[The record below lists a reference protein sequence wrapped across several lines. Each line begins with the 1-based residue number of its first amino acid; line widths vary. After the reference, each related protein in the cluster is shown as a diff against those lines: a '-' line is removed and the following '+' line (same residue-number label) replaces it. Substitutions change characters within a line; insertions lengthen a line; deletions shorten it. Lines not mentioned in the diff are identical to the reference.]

1 MKTNEKQAPSNRKVA
16 LRTLA
21 RSIAVAFAGT
31 AAVPL
36 GALAQDDIQKVVV
49 TAQSRSQSAQ
59 EVPISMEVVTAK
71 DIRNLGA
78 KNLGDLNGYLPGL
91 EVEATQPT
99 QPIFGIRGV
108 QAGDFGIGTDM
119 PVGIYVDGVYTGKT
133 GGALMNFI
141 DIQRVEV
148 LKGPQ
153 GTLFGRNSAAGAISV
168 VTNEPDQTFDM
179 NGHLKVGE
187 YGRANMDAMVN
198 VPLADNTAARLVFVR
213 AESDGW
219 VRNATTGDRTAGD
232 KSWATRLSL
241 KQKISDA
248 TLNLTLEHEQLRQ
261 KGWPAFGVVKN
272 PALPFAGFTG
282 VYDAAY
288 VANFVDPRKAP
299 LENDTGGSER
309 RTFDGAS
316 LRAELPLGGL
326 TLRSITAYRTFS
338 TYNLTDNDGTARVGF
353 SLANTD
359 QKKSYNW
366 QQEFKLSG
374 KTEHLDWI
382 AGASFYDN
390 RERQSSSALLN
401 TATLDN
407 VSLLGGGNADLAG
420 LFGALGQAGIPGVD
434 ASSNFPWG
442 ETTHNYLRTRAFSVY
457 QDVIWHA
464 TPSTNLTLGL
474 RWSRDRKNMEWHV
487 PGRESAALDDLLN
500 TYGPLAGLDAS
511 ALPSNQ
517 IFYAAG
523 LLAATPVHST
533 KSWTDWSPRL
543 VLDHK
548 LTPDLLLFASLSKGY
563 QAGGFNVFTPPNAA
577 SANAKERDPSY
588 DPEKMT
594 NLELGF
600 KLYAPSI
607 KATLNGS
614 VFAYRFKNLQDIKL
628 GGTGPIPT
636 YNVVNSDQQAKGLDL
651 DGRIRVSPNL
661 TLFAGLELI
670 DQTYKRYRTT
680 DDSGAVLDLSGQT
693 VGTPTFNGMGGVNA
707 SWEALGGRISTTLQ
721 GTYQSK
727 ARCNDDTRALQ
738 CLNAPAFRS
747 GEARSKAD
755 FRLGWDNAN
764 GKFGIAL
771 LVNNLFDKQ
780 YVHTLDGQTK
790 PFGLP
795 YAIVTPPRTV
805 SLELRGSL

>member
-1 MKTNEKQAPSNRKVA
+1 MKTNKQQAI
-16 LRTLA
+16 LA
-21 RSIAVAFAGT
+21 RSIAIAFAGT
-31 AAVPL
+31 SAASH
-36 GALAQDDIQKVVV
+36 AYAQEDIQKVVV

-59 EVPISMEVVTAK
+59 DVPISMEVVTAK

-78 KNLGDLNGYLPGL
+78 KDLGDLNGYLPGL
-91 EVEATQPT
+91 AVDATQATQPL
-99 QPIFGIRGV
+99 FGIRGV

-141 DIQRVEV
+141 DVQRVEV

-153 GTLFGRNSAAGAISV
+153 GTLFGRNSAAGAISI
-168 VTNEPDQTFDM
+168 VTNEPEDTLDA
-179 NGHLKVGE
+179 NGHVKVGE
-187 YGRANMDAMVN
+187 YGRRNLDAMLN
-198 VPLADNTAARLVFVR
+198 VPLGAGTAARLVFVR

-219 VRNATTGDRTAGD
+219 ARNVTTGEHAAGD
-232 KSWATRLSL
+232 KSWAARLSL

-261 KGWPAFGVVKN
+261 KGWPAFGVVKD

-288 VANFVDPRKAP
+288 AANFVDPRKAP
-299 LENDTGGSER
+299 LENDIGGAER
-309 RTFDGAS
+309 RIFDGAT
-316 LRAELPLGGL
+316 LRAELPLGGV

-338 TYNLTDNDGTARVGF
+338 TFNQTDNDGTARSDF
-353 SLANTD
+353 SLTNTD
-359 QKKSYNW
+359 QKQAYNW

-374 KTEHLDWI
+374 KTDHLDWI

-390 RERQSSSALLN
+390 RERQASTALLN

-420 LFGALGQAGIPGVD
+420 LFDALGQAGVPGVD
-434 ASSNFPWG
+434 ATSNFPWG
-442 ETTHNYLRTRAFSVY
+442 ETTHNYLKTRAFSIY

-464 TPSTNLTLGL
+464 APSTNVTFGL

-487 PGRESAALDDLLN
+487 PGRQSPALDDMLN
-500 TYGPLAGLDAS
+500 TYGPAAGLDAS

-523 LLAATPVHST
+523 QLAATPVRST

-563 QAGGFNVFTPPNAA
+563 QAGGFNVFTPPNPSSA
-577 SANAKERDPSY
+577 SARERDPSY

-600 KLYAPSI
+600 KLYAPAI

-651 DGRIRVSPNL
+651 DGRMRVSSNL

-670 DQTYKRYRTT
+670 DQTYKSYRTI

-693 VGTPTFNGMGGVNA
+693 VGTPTFSGMGGVNA
-707 SWEALGGRISTTLQ
+707 SWEGLGGRISTTLQ

-738 CLNAPAFRS
+738 CLTAPAFRT
-747 GEARSKAD
+747 GAARTKAD
-755 FRLGWDNAN
+755 LRLGWDNAN

-795 YAIVTPPRTV
+795 YAIVTPPRTISV
-805 SLELRGSL
+805 ELRGSL

>member
-1 MKTNEKQAPSNRKVA
+1 MKTNQEQARCGRKAA
-16 LRTLA
+16 LHTLA
-21 RSIAVAFAGT
+21 RSIAVAFAGS

-49 TAQSRSQSAQ
+49 TAQSRAQSAQ

-78 KNLGDLNGYLPGL
+78 RNLGDLNGYLPGL

-99 QPIFGIRGV
+99 QPVFGIRGV

-168 VTNEPDQTFDM
+168 VTNEPDQALDM
-179 NGHLKVGE
+179 NGHLKIGE
-187 YGRANMDAMVN
+187 YGRVDADAMLN
-198 VPLADNTAARLVFVR
+198 VPLAENTAARLVFVR

-219 VRNATTGDRTAGD
+219 ARNATTGDRTAGD
-232 KSWATRLSL
+232 KSWAARLSL

-261 KGWPAFGVVKN
+261 KGWPAFGVVKD

-282 VYDAAY
+282 IYDAAY
-288 VANFVDPRKAP
+288 VANFVDPRKAR
-299 LENDTGGSER
+299 LENDTAGSER

-338 TYNLTDNDGTARVGF
+338 TYNLTDNDGGARAGF

-359 QKKSYNW
+359 QKKAYNW

-374 KTEHLDWI
+374 KTRHLDWI

-390 RERQSSSALLN
+390 RERQSSTALLN

-407 VSLLGGGNADLAG
+407 VSLLGGGNADLAN

-487 PGRESAALDDLLN
+487 PGRESPALDALLN

-523 LLAATPVHST
+523 QLAATPVHST

-577 SANAKERDPSY
+577 SPNAKERDPSY

-594 NLELGF
+594 NLEVGF

-680 DDSGAVLDLSGQT
+680 DDSGAALDLSGQT

-707 SWEALGGRISTTLQ
+707 SWEALGGRISSTLQ

-738 CLNAPAFRS
+738 CLHAPAVRT

-795 YAIVTPPRTV
+795 YAIVTPPRTIA
-805 SLELRGSL
+805 LELRGSL